1 MSRKRDVNGLFVA
14 IAVAVALF
22 ALFGLPK
29 LGELGWIGGV
39 P

>member
-1 MSRKRDVNGLFVA
+1 MSRKRGVNWLFVA

-22 ALFGLPK
+22 ALFGLPR
-29 LGELGWIGGV
+29 LGALGWIGGV